1 MRSPSCPLTSHPG
14 SKSARGRA
22 GVKTTVCR
30 GGSPGRTRH
39 SCQGSQHP
47 AGRRASGDG
56 PGLRRRRTGTRQ
68 ACFIHSK
75 TTRGPGVLEST
86 VWPRRPVDAPLNT
99 HCGFP
104 GHTAP
109 SILNMSHAAATGS
122 RSWWGGGG
130 SGCNM
135 PGKQTSFK
143 ANVNTLRKA
152 TYAERGTPTTGAA
165 QGVFTP
171 HGKDFNPVHVFTDGG
186 LSQDLRGQARRGP
199 FTAVPVTEPV
209 AVILGLPS
217 VCNNPG
223 RAQSWC
229 LQANAAAIMSRQP
242 RPPAASSALARRRE
256 RPQQGGHAGGTGR
269 ALAGHR
275 VNHGV
280 AGHVAL
286 YCVTG

>member
-1 MRSPSCPLTSHPG
+1 M
-14 SKSARGRA
+14 
-22 GVKTTVCR
+22 CR
-30 GGSPGRTRH
+30 GGSPGRTRP

-47 AGRRASGDG
+47 AGPKGSGDR

-68 ACFIHSK
+68 ARFIHSK

-86 VWPRRPVDAPLNT
+86 VWPRWPVDAPLNT

-109 SILNMSHAAATGS
+109 SILNRSHAVAAGA
-122 RSWWGGGG
+122 GGGG
-130 SGCNM
+130 GVGCNM
-135 PGKQTSFK
+135 PGKQTSFE

-152 TYAERGTPTTGAA
+152 TYAERATPTTGAA

-186 LSQDLRGQARRGP
+186 LSQDLRGQAWRGP
-199 FTAVPVTEPV
+199 LTAVPVTEPV

-217 VCNNPG
+217 VCNDPG

-229 LQANAAAIMSRQP
+229 LQANAAARMSRQP
-242 RPPAASSALARRRE
+242 RPPVASSALAQRRE
-256 RPQQGGHAGGTGR
+256 QPQQGGHGEDTGR
-269 ALAGHR
+269 ALAG
-275 VNHGV
+275 
-280 AGHVAL
+280 
-286 YCVTG
+286 TGSTMGRLAT